1 MRKQAVHVQVSDKS
15 SRPFHENSCHPQ
27 RHQNHGIGPAYPLAA
42 VTQDVRHLLPGKR
55 GGVSLCHQAQGLLGF
70 IGEDCER
77 GDLRFCQF
85 QQSTVNVS
93 SSGGIPRGQHEQH
106 GNHEAN

>member
-1 MRKQAVHVQVSDKS
+1 MKIAAT
-15 SRPFHENSCHPQ
+15 PAPP
-27 RHQNHGIGPAYPLAA
+27 NHGIGPAYPLAA

-93 SSGGIPRGQHEQH
+93 SSGIPRGQHEQH